1 MPTPRT
7 ELDHLLNHVL
17 LRLTRHAARYGHR
30 MLQADGRLSDLYVS
44 IREVQ
49 AILGVVD
56 DDDHVPPSP
65 MTDRASLPTLDKA
78 EAAIEDDEARIAGVQ
93 SADSTIGRLQT
104 LFSLTTDQL
113 LLLIAAAA
121 PALSVD
127 IARLYTFAWADFSQ
141 KRPTVGFLAEL
152 MADGGGADDV
162 RRWVGEFG
170 DDGPLIARRLVVLSE
185 APSWGPDGP
194 LLHRAVSVPD
204 SVIAELTG
212 RTRLPPHWLE
222 LPTAA
227 APAPDSLFGPDNAAA
242 LIARIRDVGPTAPR
256 LLLVGPP
263 GSGRRSVLAAHLGEQ
278 PLIVELA
285 RLVEGDDVVGPLSA
299 AAQEALLRGRTLL
312 VRGDGV
318 VDDADKIALHGAD
331 LARVLDDHPG
341 PLAITA
347 RRPAARLHRWVSRLV
362 ELVLPSL
369 TTDQQ
374 RTLWQRNLAEAGCE
388 GDALPDELVRRFD
401 LPPGA
406 IADAVEDARAR
417 AVLLSGDASAGG
429 MDLTRDDLVHAVRR
443 RADHALSEIADPFD
457 TSLTWDDV
465 VLPEATVSRLREIL
479 SHARHR
485 EQVLDHWGFRK
496 KLSYGQGLSC
506 LFAGPPGTGKTML
519 AGVLAR
525 ELGREIYRVDV
536 SRITSKWVGE
546 TEKNLARV
554 FEEAERAQVILLFD
568 EADSLFSSRTE
579 VKSSNDR
586 FANMQVNFL
595 LQRMESYDGMTI
607 LTTNFEASIDEAFK
621 RRIRFWVTFP
631 FPDAKQRTALWRS
644 MLPPDAPLDPEIPDS
659 EWEALGEE
667 FELSGGS
674 IKNAALR
681 AAFYAAQIK
690 DAALADAEA
699 EADSDDAG
707 AAPPAS
713 AAEAAEPRIVFDHL
727 WDAATAEMRDMGK
740 LIRD

>member
-1 MPTPRT
+1 MAS
-7 ELDHLLNHVL
+7 ELDDLLQHVL
-17 LRLTRHAARYGHR
+17 LRLTRYAARYGHR

-49 AILGVVD
+49 SVLGVATD
-56 DDDHVPPSP
+56 GEHVPPAP
-65 MTDRASLPTLDKA
+65 LTERASLPTLD
-78 EAAIEDDEARIAGVQ
+78 EAHAAVEEHAAKLAP
-93 SADSTIGRLQT
+93 SADSALGRLQT
-104 LFSLTTDQL
+104 LFGLSTDQL

-127 IARLYTFAWADFSQ
+127 IARLFTFAWADFST
-141 KRPTVGFLAEL
+141 KRPAVGFLAEL
-152 MADGGGADDV
+152 MAEEGGADEV
-162 RRWVGEFG
+162 RRWIAEFG
-170 DDGPLIARRLVVLSE
+170 DDAPLVARRLVVVGD
-185 APSWGPDGP
+185 AGAWGGEGP

-204 SVIAELTG
+204 SVIAELTS
-212 RTRLPPHWLE
+212 RTRRPPPWLE
-222 LPTAA
+222 LPTD
-227 APAPDSLFGPDNAAA
+227 PVPSPDDLFGPENAGA
-242 LIARIRDVGPTAPR
+242 LVARLADVGPSAPR

-263 GSGRRSVLAAHLGEQ
+263 GSGRRSVLAAHTGEQ
-278 PLIVELA
+278 PVIVTLSRLA
-285 RLVEGDDVVGPLSA
+285 ESGDVIGPLA
-299 AAQEALLRGRTLL
+299 EAAQEALLRGRTLL

-318 VDDADKIALHGAD
+318 VDDADKIAAHGAD

-341 PLAITA
+341 PLAITS
-347 RRPAARLHRWVSRLV
+347 RRPAARLHRWIGRVV
-362 ELVLPSL
+362 ELVLPSP

-374 RTLWQRNLAEAGCE
+374 RTLWQRFLTAAGCE
-388 GDALPDELVRRFD
+388 PGGLPDELVRRFD

-417 AVLLSGDASAGG
+417 AVLLEGG
-429 MDLTRDDLVHAVRR
+429 GAPELTRDDLVRAVRR
-443 RADHALSEIADPFD
+443 RADHALSEIAEPFD

-465 VLPEATVSRLREIL
+465 VLPEATLTRLREIL
-479 SHARHR
+479 SHARFR

-568 EADSLFSSRTE
+568 EADSLFASRTE

-631 FPDAKQRTALWRS
+631 FPDPAQRTLLWRS
-644 MLPPDAPLDPEIPDS
+644 MLPPDAPVDQDIPES
-659 EWEALGEE
+659 EWDALGEE

-681 AAFYAAQIK
+681 AAFYAAQLE
-690 DAALADAEA
+690 DADEHV
-699 EADSDDAG
+699 
-707 AAPPAS
+707 
-713 AAEAAEPRIVFDHL
+713 IVFDNL
-727 WDAATAEMRDMGK
+727 WDAATAERRDMGK

>member
-1 MPTPRT
+1 MDRRQSLHRKGATAHDPCHTVPCD
-7 ELDHLLNHVL
+7 LDDLLQHVL

-49 AILGVVD
+49 SVLGAD
-56 DDDHVPPSP
+56 RGDEPPPAPLS
-65 MTDRASLPTLDKA
+65 DRAALPTLE
-78 EAAIEDDEARIAGVQ
+78 EADAAVDEHAQGLAPATD
-93 SADSTIGRLQT
+93 SALGRLQT
-104 LFSLTTDQL
+104 LFGLTDGQL

-121 PALSVD
+121 PALSLD
-127 IARLYTFAWADFSQ
+127 ISRLYTFAWADFSR
-141 KRPTVGFLAEL
+141 KRPSVGFLAEL
-152 MADGGGADDV
+152 MADGGSAAEV
-162 RRWVGEFG
+162 RQQVAEFG
-170 DDGPLIARRLVVLSE
+170 DDSPLVARRLLVVGDAGPWGG
-185 APSWGPDGP
+185 APGGGDPGP

-212 RTRLPPHWLE
+212 RTRLPPPWVE
-222 LPTAA
+222 LPVE
-227 APAPDSLFGPDNAAA
+227 PAPDPADLFGPEGAEP
-242 LIARIRDVGPTAPR
+242 LIKRLADIGPSAPR
-256 LLLVGPP
+256 LLLIGPA
-263 GSGRRSVLAAHLGEQ
+263 GSGRRSVLAAHTGAQ
-278 PLIVELA
+278 PLIVELSRLVDSGDVVA
-285 RLVEGDDVVGPLSA
+285 RLSE

-318 VDDADKIALHGAD
+318 VDDADRIATHGPD

-341 PLAITA
+341 ALAITA
-347 RRPAARLHRWVSRLV
+347 RRPAARLHRWIGRLV
-362 ELVLPSL
+362 ELVLPSP

-374 RTLWQRNLAEAGCE
+374 RTLWQRALAAAGCATDE
-388 GDALPDELVRRFD
+388 LPDELVRRFD

-417 AVLLSGDASAGG
+417 AVLLDGGTTSGTTPA
-429 MDLTRDDLVHAVRR
+429 LTRDDLVHAVRR
-443 RADHALSEIADPFD
+443 RADHALSEIAEPFD
-457 TSLTWDDV
+457 TSLGWDDV
-465 VLPEATVSRLREIL
+465 VLPETTLSRLQEIL

-568 EADSLFSSRTE
+568 EADSLFASRTE

-631 FPDAKQRTALWRS
+631 FPDAAQRTSLWRS
-644 MLPPDAPLDPEIPDS
+644 MLPEVAPVDPEIPES
-659 EWEALGEE
+659 EWDALGEE

-681 AAFYAAQIK
+681 AAFYAARKEDEQT
-690 DAALADAEA
+690 
-699 EADSDDAG
+699 
-707 AAPPAS
+707 
-713 AAEAAEPRIVFDHL
+713 IVFDHL

>member
-1 MPTPRT
+1 MPQAH
-7 ELDHLLNHVL
+7 LDHLLQHVL
-17 LRLTRHAARYGHR
+17 LRFQRFAARYGHR

-44 IREVQ
+44 VGEVQ
-49 AILGVVD
+49 AALGGD
-56 DDDHVPPSP
+56 RAPGIPEHVPPAP
-65 MTDRASLPTLDKA
+65 LTERADMPTLEEAEAEVARHLAGLPTGD
-78 EAAIEDDEARIAGVQ
+78 G
-93 SADSTIGRLQT
+93 SALSRMQE
-104 LFSLTTDQL
+104 LFDLTTEQL
-113 LLLIAAAA
+113 LLLVAAAA

-127 IARLYTFAWADFSQ
+127 IARLFTFAWADFAI

-152 MADGGGADDV
+152 MADGGDAAEV
-162 RRWVGEFG
+162 RRWAAEFG
-170 DDGPLIARRLVVLSE
+170 DSATLVTRRLVVVDE
-185 APSWGPDGP
+185 APPWGADGP
-194 LLHRAVSVPD
+194 LLHRAVVVPD

-212 RTRLPPHWLE
+212 RQRRPPPWIE
-222 LPTAA
+222 SPTA
-227 APAPDSLFGPDNAAA
+227 PPDDPENLFGPDEAAA
-242 LIARIRDVGPTAPR
+242 LVGRALADGPGAPR
-256 LLLVGPP
+256 LLLVGPA
-263 GSGRRSVLAAHLGEQ
+263 GSGRRTILAAHAGAQ

-285 RLVEGDDVVGPLSA
+285 RLVESGDLLAPLA
-299 AAQEALLRGRTLL
+299 EAAQEALLRGRILL

-318 VDDADKIALHGAD
+318 VDDTDKLIAHGRS
-331 LARVLDDHPG
+331 LAQVLDEHPG
-341 PLAITA
+341 PLAITS
-347 RRPAARLHRWVSRLV
+347 RRPAARLHHWLDRLV
-362 ELVLPSL
+362 ELVIPPP
-369 TTDQQ
+369 TTEQQ
-374 RTLWQRNLAEAGCE
+374 RTLWNRCLEAAGR
-388 GDALPDELVRRFD
+388 DAGGLPDELVGRFD

-406 IADAVEDARAR
+406 ISEAVEDARAR
-417 AVLLSGDASAGG
+417 AALLADDAGN
-429 MDLTRDDLVHAVRR
+429 LTRDDLVQAVRR

-457 TSLTWDDV
+457 TSLTWEDV
-465 VLPEATVSRLREIL
+465 VLPEDTERRLQEIL

-485 EQVLDHWGFRK
+485 EQVLDAWGFRK

-631 FPDAKQRTALWRS
+631 FPDAPQRTRLWQS
-644 MLPPDAPLDPEIPDS
+644 MLPDAAPLAADIAESDWS
-659 EWEALGEE
+659 ALGED

-681 AAFYAAQIK
+681 AAFYAA
-690 DAALADAEA
+690 EA
-699 EADSDDAG
+699 EKPGD
-707 AAPPAS
+707 
-713 AAEAAEPRIVFDHL
+713 ITFDHL
-727 WDAATAEMRDMGK
+727 WDAATAETRDLGK